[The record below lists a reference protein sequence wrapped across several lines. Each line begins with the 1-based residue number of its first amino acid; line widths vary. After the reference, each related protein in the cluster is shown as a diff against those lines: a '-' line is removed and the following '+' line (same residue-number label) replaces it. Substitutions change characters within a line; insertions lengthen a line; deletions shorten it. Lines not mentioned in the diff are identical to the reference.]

1 MEQVCVRLVFLCWKG
16 EREGKRWNDVGF
28 DMPERD
34 IVAYRKSAEAVHVV
48 VIILRL
54 SPSVQGF
61 LLPALT
67 TLLTQSFWSLYRRSL
82 ALRTVKSL
90 TRAIKDRNTRR
101 TSEKT
106 ICSSLYRVAFLLLSF
121 AIAKFYVWNCLRKR
135 AQFCHLIT
143 GIDRKFFADCQESA
157 CCTPRSTTQEKCRWV
172 RRIALIMHGN
182 SGTIGMLLH
191 ECRK

>member
-16 EREGKRWNDVGF
+16 VREGKRWNDVGF
-28 DMPERD
+28 DMSERD

-54 SPSVQGF
+54 SPSVKGF

-90 TRAIKDRNTRR
+90 TCAVKVRNTRR
-101 TSEKT
+101 TNFREDDLQFVIPSGISHFEVSRLGRFTCETVFGKEHSF
-106 ICSSLYRVAFLLLSF
+106 IIWLL
-121 AIAKFYVWNCLRKR
+121 
-135 AQFCHLIT
+135 T
-143 GIDRKFFADCQESA
+143 
-157 CCTPRSTTQEKCRWV
+157 
-172 RRIALIMHGN
+172 
-182 SGTIGMLLH
+182 
-191 ECRK
+191 